1 MVYILVK
8 FNHEENL
15 MKKNITRTA
24 VSVFSF
30 ILFMLLTGCG
40 RLATIPMS
48 PETTPEQWLKTHPH
62 LNLEL
67 FSNAFVLAKPSSSVI
82 VYSLGVLTIIIGILF
97 LLKRENEKS
106 RYWWGLG
113 LLSWGIGTLFAGTSY
128 QAFAWEIKCAGQAFC
143 SWTSWYEVIYMIF
156 EVASI
161 NALLVA
167 VAHSTVR
174 GNALKLAKVYAA
186 ANMLIYLA
194 VSLTGAF
201 IPSWFMVS
209 FELMMLFCFPGL
221 VAAFVLN
228 LRGYR
233 REKDPMNR
241 NLVITW
247 LFLLLVMIAYYA
259 YLLSG
264 IAEQLWAD
272 GTWFSANDVLHIGLI
287 LWMLYI
293 AFAVKNRLRDRKT
306 AP

>member
-1 MVYILVK
+1 
-8 FNHEENL
+8 
-15 MKKNITRTA
+15 MKKNLYRTA

-30 ILFMLLTGCG
+30 VLFMLLTGCG

-67 FSNAFVLAKPSSSVI
+67 FSNAFVLAKPSSSAI
-82 VYSLGVLTIIIGILF
+82 VYLLGVLTIIIGILF
-97 LLKRENEKS
+97 LLRRENEKS

-113 LLSWGIGTLFAGTSY
+113 LLFWGIGTLFAGTSY
-128 QAFAWEIKCAGQAFC
+128 QAFAYEIKCAGQVFC

-174 GNALKLAKVYAA
+174 GKALKVAQGYAA
-186 ANMLIYLA
+186 ANMLLYLA
-194 VSLTGAF
+194 VSLTGAVL
-201 IPSWFMVS
+201 PSWILVS

-247 LFLLLVMIAYYA
+247 LFLLLVMVAYYA

-293 AFAVKNRLRDRKT
+293 AFAVRGRVSDRKT

>member
-1 MVYILVK
+1 M
-8 FNHEENL
+8 
-15 MKKNITRTA
+15 MKKTISRIGTPTLY
-24 VSVFSF
+24 
-30 ILFMLLTGCG
+30 LFVLMLLTACG

-48 PETTPEQWLKTHPH
+48 PETTPDQWLKTHPH

-67 FSNAFVLAKPSSSVI
+67 FSSAFVLAKPSSSAI

-97 LLKRENEKS
+97 LLRRENEKS
-106 RYWWGLG
+106 RHWWGLG
-113 LLSWGIGTLFAGTSY
+113 LLLWGIGTLFAGTSY

-174 GNALKLAKVYAA
+174 GNALKLAKVYGA
-186 ANMLIYLA
+186 ANMLVYLA
-194 VSLTGAF
+194 VSLTGAVL
-201 IPSWFMVS
+201 PSWFMVS

-233 REKDPMNR
+233 RKKDPMNR

-247 LFLLLVMIAYYA
+247 LLLLLVMVAYYA

-272 GTWFSANDVLHIGLI
+272 GIWFSANDVLHIGLI

-293 AFAVKNRLRDRKT
+293 AIAVRGRVVDLKN
-306 AP
+306 AS

>member
-1 MVYILVK
+1 
-8 FNHEENL
+8 
-15 MKKNITRTA
+15 MKNNMSRT
-24 VSVFSF
+24 VIPVFSF
-30 ILFMLLTGCG
+30 ILFMLFTACG

-67 FSNAFVLAKPSSSVI
+67 FSNAFVLAKPSSSAI
-82 VYSLGVLTIIIGILF
+82 VFTLGIITIIIGILF
-97 LLKRENEKS
+97 LLRRENEKS

-113 LLSWGIGTLFAGTSY
+113 LLFWGIGTLFAGTSY
-128 QAFAWEIKCAGQAFC
+128 QAFAYEIKCAGQAFC

-167 VAHSTVR
+167 VAHSTVT
-174 GNALKLAKVYAA
+174 GKALKAAQGYAA

-201 IPSWFMVS
+201 LPSWFMVS

-233 REKDPMNR
+233 RKKDPMNR

-247 LFLLLVMIAYYA
+247 LFLLLVMVAYYA

-264 IAEQLWAD
+264 IAQQLWAD
-272 GTWFSANDVLHIGLI
+272 GIWFSANDVLHIGLI

-293 AFAVKNRLRDRKT
+293 AIAVRGRVADLKN
-306 AP
+306 AS

>member
-1 MVYILVK
+1 MINK
-8 FNHEENL
+8 
-15 MKKNITRTA
+15 ISRTA

-40 RLATIPMS
+40 RLATILMS

-62 LNLEL
+62 INLEL
-67 FSNAFVLAKPSSSVI
+67 FSNAFVLAKPSSSAI
-82 VYSLGVLTIIIGILF
+82 VFTLGIITIMIGILF

-113 LLSWGIGTLFAGTSY
+113 LLFWGIGTLFAGTSY
-128 QAFAWEIKCAGQAFC
+128 QAFAYEIKCAGQAFC

-174 GNALKLAKVYAA
+174 GKALKVAQGYAV
-186 ANMLIYLA
+186 ANMLLYLA
-194 VSLTGAF
+194 VSLTGAVL
-201 IPSWFMVS
+201 PSWFLVS

-247 LFLLLVMIAYYA
+247 LFLLLVMVAYYA

-293 AFAVKNRLRDRKT
+293 AFAVRGRVSDRKT
-306 AP
+306 AL

>member
-1 MVYILVK
+1 
-8 FNHEENL
+8 
-15 MKKNITRTA
+15 MKKTISR
-24 VSVFSF
+24 
-30 ILFMLLTGCG
+30 ILIPTLYLFVLMLLTGCG

-48 PETTPEQWLKTHPH
+48 PGTTPEQWLKTHPH

-67 FSNAFVLAKPSSSVI
+67 FSSAFVLAKPSSSAI

-97 LLKRENEKS
+97 LLRRENEKS

-113 LLSWGIGTLFAGTSY
+113 LLFWGIGTLFAGTSY

-174 GNALKLAKVYAA
+174 GKALKVAQGYAVT
-186 ANMLIYLA
+186 NMLIYLA

-233 REKDPMNR
+233 RKKDPMNR

-247 LFLLLVMIAYYA
+247 LFLLLVMVAYYA

-272 GTWFSANDVLHIGLI
+272 GIWFSANDVLHIGLI

-293 AFAVKNRLRDRKT
+293 AIAVRGRVGDLKN
-306 AP
+306 AS

>member
-67 FSNAFVLAKPSSSVI
+67 FSSAFVLAKPSSSVI

-228 LRGYR
+228 LRGYS

>member
-1 MVYILVK
+1 
-8 FNHEENL
+8 
-15 MKKNITRTA
+15 
-24 VSVFSF
+24 
-30 ILFMLLTGCG
+30 MLLTGCG
-40 RLATIPMS
+40 RLATILMS

-62 LNLEL
+62 INLEL
-67 FSNAFVLAKPSSSVI
+67 FSNAFVLAKPSSSAI
-82 VYSLGVLTIIIGILF
+82 VFTLGIITIMIGILF

-113 LLSWGIGTLFAGTSY
+113 LLFWGIGTLFAGTSY
-128 QAFAWEIKCAGQAFC
+128 QAFAYEIKCAGQAFC

-174 GNALKLAKVYAA
+174 GKALKVAQGYAV
-186 ANMLIYLA
+186 ANMLLYLA
-194 VSLTGAF
+194 VSLTGAVL
-201 IPSWFMVS
+201 PSWFLVS

-247 LFLLLVMIAYYA
+247 LFLLLVMVAYYA

-293 AFAVKNRLRDRKT
+293 AFAVRGRVSDRKT
-306 AP
+306 AL